1 MSDPAEAPHGNERR
15 HYTAVAMVL
24 HWLIA
29 VSIIAMLATG
39 LWMVDAIKVPETQA
53 LAYDTYQFHKSLG
66 ITILAL
72 TALRIVWRWL
82 NPPPPL
88 PSEMGASMRFAAHAT
103 HVLFYALM
111 LALPLTGWA
120 MVSAS
125 PFQIPTI
132 IFGLFELPHIT
143 PLEQVEDKAA
153 VEAQIKTV
161 HDLAG
166 KLMIGLLVLHVA
178 AALKHQFVD
187 RDQLLA
193 RMIPGLAMKEETRP

>member
-1 MSDPAEAPHGNERR
+1 MTWRISSR
-15 HYTAVAMVL
+15 
-24 HWLIA
+24 
-29 VSIIAMLATG
+29 VSPRPTINP
-39 LWMVDAIKVPETQA
+39 D
-53 LAYDTYQFHKSLG
+53 FHKSLG

-88 PSEMGASMRFAAHAT
+88 PSKMGASMRFAAHAT

>member
-1 MSDPAEAPHGNERR
+1 MSTLADVPHNIESRR
-15 HYTAVAMVL
+15 YTTVAIFL

-72 TALRIVWRWL
+72 TALRILWRWL

-88 PSEMGASMRFAAHAT
+88 PAEMGTVARFAAHAT
-103 HVLFYALM
+103 HGLFYALM

-143 PLEQVEDKAA
+143 PLEQVQDKAA
-153 VEAQIKTV
+153 VEAQIKMV

-166 KLMIGLLVLHVA
+166 KLMIGLLLLHVA

-187 RDQLLA
+187 RDHLMA
-193 RMIPGLAMKEETRP
+193 RMIPGLATKGTTDQ